1 MRHQRSWAMPSSVA
15 IRGFPNAY
23 AGCTISVSAKGVY
36 HSQSGFAVDFT
47 SRRIRW
53 SRALPEGS
61 NWKRE
66 HKFSLAEVLWYNIH
80 HAGLHE

>member
-1 MRHQRSWAMPSSVA
+1 MLLAANVQTRHR
-15 IRGFPNAY
+15 IRPESRLPINWPGAWLDSRVEGRF
-23 AGCTISVSAKGVY
+23 T
-36 HSQSGFAVDFT
+36 VDFT

-53 SRALPEGS
+53 SGALPEGS

-66 HKFSLAEVLWYNIH
+66 HKFSLAEVLWYNIR